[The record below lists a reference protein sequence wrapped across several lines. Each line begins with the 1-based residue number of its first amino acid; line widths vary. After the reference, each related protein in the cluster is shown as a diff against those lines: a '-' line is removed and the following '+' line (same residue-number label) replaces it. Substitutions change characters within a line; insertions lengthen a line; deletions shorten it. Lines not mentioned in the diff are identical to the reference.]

1 MIPDLKKSESLPSSQ
16 RDFKSSSLPSTV
28 RGKHSPSKPSEE
40 PNGQPPA
47 KKKKIDLIF
56 KDVLEASLEGSA
68 WDKSQSSLPSECKT
82 GEHSSWID
90 SIEGGFSVPCLKVE
104 KEEENQRGEEPST
117 SFCHNCIK
125 LKRRILELE
134 EELYRLKGD
143 QRDGP
148 SRSERGPPKNQ
159 LVPPHP
165 EQSPAEDVQG
175 MILEKPELFL
185 SQGQNL

>member
-1 MIPDLKKSESLPSSQ
+1 MIPDLKKSESLPSLQ
-16 RDFKSSSLPSTV
+16 KDFKSSSLPSTV
-28 RGKHSPSKPSEE
+28 RGKHSEE

-68 WDKSQSSLPSECKT
+68 WGKSQANLPGDSL
-82 GEHSSWID
+82 
-90 SIEGGFSVPCLKVE
+90 EGGFSVPCLKVE

-117 SFCHNCIK
+117 SFCHNCVK

-134 EELYRLKGD
+134 EELSRLKGD

-159 LVPPHP
+159 LVAPHP
-165 EQSPAEDVQG
+165 EQGPIEDVQG
-175 MILEKPELFL
+175 MILETPELFL
-185 SQGQNL
+185 SKG